1 MFSETA
7 LTVAVV
13 ILLVAIIL
21 LALLGLYLLWRVLH
35 RLSRLGTPGQGA
47 APPCGPGQPV
57 IPDQLEPT
65 ELSTLL
71 QSRLAGTPASGIASG
86 AAAPAPTTV
95 VWVDRGDEVV
105 VHLDGVKTEIAGD
118 CMLVSIDLE
127 TDQTGRTPLVVAFAL
142 GSSEAAGLVVATDE
156 YPHGNAVL
164 AARWGP
170 MVQAAAWSALL
181 SVASDH
187 ATERGL
193 APQGLSVADGQL
205 KLLAAAPL
213 TVG

>member
-1 MFSETA
+1 M
-7 LTVAVV
+7 TVTVV
-13 ILLVAIIL
+13 VLLIAILL

-35 RLSRLGTPGQGA
+35 RLSRLGTPGQSSV
-47 APPCGPGQPV
+47 PPCGPGQPA
-57 IPDQLEPT
+57 IPDRLEPG
-65 ELSTLL
+65 ELGTLL
-71 QSRLAGTPASGIASG
+71 RARLAGTPASGIAPGASG
-86 AAAPAPTTV
+86 QPPATV

-105 VHLDGVKTEIAGD
+105 VHLDGVRTEIAGD
-118 CMLVSIDLE
+118 CVLVSIDLE
-127 TDQTGRTPLVVAFAL
+127 TDQTGRTPMVVAFAL

-156 YPHGNAVL
+156 FPRGNAVL

-170 MVQAAAWSALL
+170 AVQAASWSALL
-181 SVASDH
+181 SVAADH